1 MAKTSVITEEFGA
14 IQAALEVLEPLNET
28 QRRFAVSMIL
38 SRLGMSAPDGTPG
51 LPPGVPGSGG
61 GVPGLV
67 PPQAT
72 GSEIKALSSKDFLKQ
87 KQPRTDLER
96 FLCLAYY
103 LTHAKDITQFTT
115 RDITKLNG
123 EAHGQNFT
131 NAAAT
136 AQNGMKQSKFFSK
149 ASGGK
154 KRITTLGESVVEALP
169 SVEKV
174 KEVLDATRGRAVTR
188 RKRRK
193 AKS

>member
-38 SRLGMSAPDGTPG
+38 SRLGMSATDGT
-51 LPPGVPGSGG
+51 PGSGG
-61 GVPGLV
+61 GVPSLV
-67 PPQAT
+67 RPQAT

-103 LTHAKDITQFTT
+103 LTHAQVITQFTT

-136 AQNGMKQSKFFSK
+136 AQNGMKQSKFFSN

-169 SVEKV
+169 SAEKV

-188 RKRRK
+188 RKRQK